1 VLLRAW
7 AGSPNLALSRAM
19 AARHPNNPA

>member
-1 VLLRAW
+1 LRAW